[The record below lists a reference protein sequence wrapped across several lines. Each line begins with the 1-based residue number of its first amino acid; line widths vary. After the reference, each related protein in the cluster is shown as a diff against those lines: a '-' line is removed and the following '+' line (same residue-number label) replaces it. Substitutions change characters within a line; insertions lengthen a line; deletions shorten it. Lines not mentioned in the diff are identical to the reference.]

1 MSDAIAFALRRPYLL
16 FMRDPLS
23 LSRLADIID
32 QARGKGPADLVIK
45 SVGILDLTSGEIAVG
60 DIAVA
65 GDRIVGTHDTYS
77 GATEIDGRGLIA
89 VPGFIDSH
97 VHCEST
103 LVPPLEFDRC
113 VVPRGTTTA
122 ICDPHEICNVLGIP
136 GLKFFLE
143 SAAVTVMDLRV
154 QLSSCVP
161 ATHLETSGARLEADD
176 LLPFKHH
183 PKVLGLA
190 EFMNVPGVLNKDP
203 AVLRKLAAFSDVQ
216 IDGHAPL
223 LSSYDLNAY
232 IAAGVRNCHETTSAA
247 EAREKLAKGMQVL
260 IREGTVSKDLAALA
274 ELITTERAPF
284 LALCTDDRNP
294 LDIAEEGH
302 VDHLI
307 RAAIGRGVR
316 PLDAY
321 RAATWS
327 AARHFGLFDRGLVA
341 PGQRADLVLLEDLA
355 TCKVHSVICRG
366 APVTPDRFRAR
377 PDVRLVGL
385 DSVKLK
391 PVSAATF
398 HVAAGAAGPPPVI
411 GIRPGQILTDR
422 LSLPVASRDGAFVAD
437 VDSDVL
443 KVAVLGRHNDRG
455 DVGRG
460 FVKGFGLERGAI
472 ASSIGHDSHN
482 VCVIGC
488 NDADMAVAVNR
499 LIELRGGFAAATDG
513 KVVAELA
520 LPIAGLMSDRP
531 FEEVEQGL
539 RALRA
544 AVRELGTPLHEPF
557 LQMAFLPLPVIPH
570 LRITDRGLVD
580 VDRFELVG

>member
-1 MSDAIAFALRRPYLL
+1 
-16 FMRDPLS
+16 MREPLS
-23 LSRLADIID
+23 ESRLADIID
-32 QARGKGPADLVIK
+32 QARGRAPADLVIK
-45 SVGILDLTSGEIAVG
+45 SVGILDLTSGALAVG
-60 DIAVA
+60 DIAIA
-65 GDRIVGTHDTYS
+65 GDRIVGTHEAYS
-77 GATEIDGRGLIA
+77 GATELDGRGLIA

-136 GLKFFLE
+136 GLRFFLE
-143 SAAVTVMDLRV
+143 CAAVTVMDLRV

-161 ATHLETSGARLEADD
+161 ATHLETSGARLEAED

-203 AVLRKLAAFSDVQ
+203 AVLRKLSAFSDVQ
-216 IDGHAPL
+216 IDGHSPL

-232 IAAGVRNCHETTSAA
+232 IATGVRNCHETTSAA

-274 ELITTERAPF
+274 ELLTTERTPF

-302 VDHLI
+302 IDYLI

-327 AARHFGLFDRGLVA
+327 AARHFGLVDRGLVA
-341 PGQRADLVLLEDLA
+341 PGQRADIVLLEDLA
-355 TCKVHSVICRG
+355 ACKVYSVICRG

-377 PDVRLVGL
+377 PDVPLVGL
-385 DSVKLK
+385 DSMKLR
-391 PVSAATF
+391 PVTAATF
-398 HVAAGAAGPPPVI
+398 HMPARGSDPPVI

-422 LSLPVASRDGAFVAD
+422 LALDVARRDGAFVAD
-437 VDSDVL
+437 VARDVL
-443 KVAVLGRHNDRG
+443 KVAVLGRHNERG
-455 DVGRG
+455 DVGLG
-460 FVKGFGLERGAI
+460 FVKGFGIVRGAI

-488 NDADMAVAVNR
+488 TDSDMAVAVNR
-499 LIELRGGFAAATDG
+499 LIELKGGFAAAADG
-513 KVVAELA
+513 QVVEELA
-520 LPIAGLMSDRP
+520 LPVAGLMSDQP
-531 FEEVEQGL
+531 FEAVEQGL
-539 RALRA
+539 RRLRQAVA
-544 AVRELGTPLHEPF
+544 AMGTHLHEPF

-570 LRITDRGLVD
+570 LRITDKGLVD
-580 VDRFELVG
+580 VDRFELVS

>member
-1 MSDAIAFALRRPYLL
+1 
-16 FMRDPLS
+16 MRDPLS
-23 LSRLADIID
+23 ASRLADIID
-32 QARGKGPADLVIK
+32 QARGSAPADLVVK
-45 SVGILDLTSGEIAVG
+45 SVGILDLTSGEIATG
-60 DIAVA
+60 DIAIA
-65 GDRIVGTHDTYS
+65 GDRIVGTHESYR
-77 GATEIDGRGLIA
+77 GAVEIDGRGLVA

-122 ICDPHEICNVLGIP
+122 ICDPHEICNVLGIE
-136 GLKFFLE
+136 GLKFFLACAE
-143 SAAVTVMDLRV
+143 VTVMDLRV

-161 ATHLETSGARLEADD
+161 ATHLESSGARLEAED

-183 PKVLGLA
+183 PRVLGLA
-190 EFMNVPGVLNKDP
+190 EFMNVPGVLAKDP
-203 AVLRKLAAFSDVQ
+203 GVLRKLAAFSDVS
-216 IDGHAPL
+216 IDGHSPL

-247 EAREKLAKGMQVL
+247 EAREKLAKGMQILV
-260 IREGTVSKDLAALA
+260 REGTVSKDLAALS

-302 VDHLI
+302 LDHII
-307 RAAIGRGVR
+307 RAAIARGVR

-321 RAATWS
+321 RAASWS

-341 PGQRADLVLLEDLA
+341 PGQRADIVLLEDLA
-355 TCKVHSVICRG
+355 TCRVRSVICRG
-366 APVTPDRFRAR
+366 ALVTPDRFRAR
-377 PDVRLVGL
+377 PDVPLVGL
-385 DSVKLK
+385 DSVKLG
-391 PVSAATF
+391 PVTAATF
-398 HVAAGAAGPPPVI
+398 RVAAEGTPPPVI

-422 LSLPVASRDGAFVAD
+422 QEVDIAVRGGERVAD
-437 VDSDVL
+437 PARDVL
-443 KVAVLGRHNDRG
+443 KVAVLERHG
-455 DVGRG
+455 GTGGVGRG
-460 FVKGFGLERGAI
+460 FVKGFGIARGAI

-488 NDADMAVAVNR
+488 NDADMAAAVNR
-499 LIELRGGFAAATDG
+499 LVALRGGFAAVVDG
-513 KVVAELA
+513 KVTAELA
-520 LPIAGLMSDRP
+520 LPVAGLMSDRP

-539 RALRA
+539 RRLRA
-544 AVRELGTPLHEPF
+544 AVAAMGTSLHEPF
-557 LQMAFLPLPVIPH
+557 LQMAFLALPVIPH

-580 VDRFELVG
+580 VDRFEFV

>member
-1 MSDAIAFALRRPYLL
+1 
-16 FMRDPLS
+16 MRDPLS
-23 LSRLADIID
+23 PSRLADIID
-32 QARGKGPADLVIK
+32 QARGKVPADLVVK
-45 SVGILDLTSGEIAVG
+45 SVGILDLTSGEVTVG
-60 DIAVA
+60 DIAIA
-65 GDRIVGTHDTYS
+65 GDRIVGIHETYQS
-77 GATEIDGRGLIA
+77 AMEIDGRGLVA

-113 VVPRGTTTA
+113 VTPRGTTTA
-122 ICDPHEICNVLGIP
+122 ICDPHEICNVLGLT
-136 GLKFFLE
+136 GLKYFLE
-143 SAAVTVMDLRV
+143 CAAVTVMDLRV

-161 ATHLETSGARLEADD
+161 ATHLETSGARLEAED

-203 AVLRKLAAFSDVQ
+203 AVLAKLSAFSDVQ
-216 IDGHAPL
+216 IDGHSPL

-260 IREGTVSKDLAALA
+260 VREGTVSKDLAALS

-284 LALCTDDRNP
+284 LSLCTDDRNP

-302 VDHLI
+302 VDYLI

-341 PGQRADLVLLEDLA
+341 PGQRADIVLLEDLA

-377 PDVRLVGL
+377 PDVTPVGL
-385 DSVKLK
+385 DSVKLR
-391 PVSAATF
+391 PVMPATFYVSAGT
-398 HVAAGAAGPPPVI
+398 GASPPVI

-422 LSLPVASRDGAFVAD
+422 LDVEVARRGDAFVAD
-437 VDSDVL
+437 VARDVL
-443 KVAVLGRHNDRG
+443 KVAVLGRHNDHG
-455 DVGRG
+455 NVGRG
-460 FVKGFGLERGAI
+460 FVKGFGLKRGAI
-472 ASSIGHDSHN
+472 ASSVGHDSHN
-482 VCVIGC
+482 ICVIGC
-488 NDADMAVAVNR
+488 DDHDMATAVNR
-499 LIELRGGFAAATDG
+499 LIELRGGFAAAADG
-513 KVVAELA
+513 QVVAELA

-531 FEEVEQGL
+531 FEDVEQGL
-539 RALRA
+539 RRLRA
-544 AVRELGTPLHEPF
+544 AVRALGTELHEPF

>member
-1 MSDAIAFALRRPYLL
+1 
-16 FMRDPLS
+16 MRDRLS
-23 LSRLADIID
+23 DSHLADIID
-32 QARGKGPADLVIK
+32 QARGNSPADLVIK
-45 SVGILDLTSGEIAVG
+45 SVGIFDLTSGEMTEG
-60 DIAVA
+60 DIAIA
-65 GDRIVGTHDTYS
+65 ADRIVGTHQRYS
-77 GATEIDGRGLIA
+77 GASEIDGRGLVA

-97 VHCEST
+97 VHCKST

-113 VVPRGTTTA
+113 VMPRGTTTA
-122 ICDPHEICNVLGIP
+122 ICDPHEICNVLGVA
-136 GLKFFLE
+136 GLEFFLE
-143 SAAVTVMDLRV
+143 CSAVTVMDLRV

-161 ATHLETSGARLEADD
+161 ATHLETSGARLEAED

-183 PKVLGLA
+183 PRVLGLA

-203 AVLRKLAAFSDVQ
+203 AVLRKLSAFSDVQ
-216 IDGHAPL
+216 IDGHSPL

-247 EAREKLAKGMQVL
+247 EAREKLAKGMQILV
-260 IREGTVSKDLAALA
+260 REGTVSKDLAALA

-302 VDHLI
+302 IDYLI

-341 PGQRADLVLLEDLA
+341 PGQRADIVLLEDLA

-366 APVTPDRFRAR
+366 APVTPDRFKAR
-377 PDVRLVGL
+377 PDVPLVGL
-385 DSVKLK
+385 DSVKLR
-391 PVSAATF
+391 PVGAATF
-398 HVAAGAAGPPPVI
+398 HMPAGAGGSRPVI
-411 GIRPGQILTDR
+411 GIRAGQILTDR
-422 LSLPVASRDGAFVAD
+422 LALDVTRRDGAFVAD
-437 VDSDVL
+437 VDRDIL

-460 FVKGFGLERGAI
+460 FVKGFGIKKGAI

-488 NDADMAVAVNR
+488 NDADMAAAVNR
-499 LIELRGGFAAATDG
+499 LIELKGGFAAAVDG
-513 KVVAELA
+513 RVTAELA
-520 LPIAGLMSDRP
+520 LPIAGLMSDKP
-531 FEEVEQGL
+531 FEEVEHGL
-539 RALRA
+539 RRLRA
-544 AVRELGTPLHEPF
+544 AVAAMGTTLHEPF
-557 LQMAFLPLPVIPH
+557 LQMAFLALPVIPH
-570 LRITDRGLVD
+570 LRITDKGLVD
-580 VDRFELVG
+580 VDRFELV

>member
-1 MSDAIAFALRRPYLL
+1 MREFLSD
-16 FMRDPLS
+16 
-23 LSRLADIID
+23 SRLADIID
-32 QARGKGPADLVIK
+32 QARGKSPADLVIK
-45 SVGILDLTSGEIAVG
+45 SVGILDLTSGEVTVG
-60 DIAVA
+60 DIAIA
-65 GDRIVGTHDTYS
+65 GDRIVGTHETYS
-77 GATEIDGRGLIA
+77 GAPEIDGRGLVA

-143 SAAVTVMDLRV
+143 CAAVTVMDLRV

-161 ATHLETSGARLEADD
+161 ATHLETSGARLEAED

-183 PKVLGLA
+183 PKVIGLA

-203 AVLRKLAAFSDVQ
+203 AVLRKLSAFSDVQ
-216 IDGHAPL
+216 IDGHSPL

-247 EAREKLAKGMQVL
+247 EAREKLAKGMQILV
-260 IREGTVSKDLAALA
+260 REGTVSKDLAALA

-302 VDHLI
+302 IDYLI

-341 PGQRADLVLLEDLA
+341 PGQRADLVLLEDLL

-366 APVTPDRFRAR
+366 APVTADRFKAR
-377 PDVRLVGL
+377 PDVPLVGL
-385 DSVKLK
+385 DSVKLR
-391 PVSAATF
+391 PVTAATF
-398 HVAAGAAGPPPVI
+398 HMPLGAAGSPPVI

-422 LSLPVASRDGAFVAD
+422 LALDVPSRNGAFVAD
-437 VDSDVL
+437 VSRDIL
-443 KVAVLGRHNDRG
+443 KVAVLGRHNDHG
-455 DVGRG
+455 AVGHG
-460 FVKGFGLERGAI
+460 FVKGFGITRGAI

-488 NDADMAVAVNR
+488 NDADMAAAVNR
-499 LIELRGGFAAATDG
+499 LIELKGGFAAASDG
-513 KVVAELA
+513 KIVGELA
-520 LPIAGLMSDRP
+520 LPIAGLMSDKP
-531 FEEVEQGL
+531 FEEVEQSL
-539 RALRA
+539 RRLRA
-544 AVRELGTPLHEPF
+544 AVAALGTSLHEPF
-557 LQMAFLPLPVIPH
+557 LQMAFLALPVIPH
-570 LRITDRGLVD
+570 LRITDKGLVD
-580 VDRFELVG
+580 VDKFELVA

>member
-1 MSDAIAFALRRPYLL
+1 
-16 FMRDPLS
+16 MRDPLS
-23 LSRLADIID
+23 VSQLADIID
-32 QARGKGPADLVIK
+32 QARGKTPADLVIK
-45 SVGILDLTSGEIAVG
+45 SVGILDLTSGEIVTG

-65 GDRIVGTHDTYS
+65 GDRIVGTHESYS
-77 GATEIDGRGLIA
+77 GATEIDGRGLVA

-122 ICDPHEICNVLGIP
+122 ICDPHEICNVLGIA

-161 ATHLETSGARLEADD
+161 ATHLETSGARLEAED
-176 LLPFKHH
+176 LLPFKKH

-190 EFMNVPGVLNKDP
+190 EFMNVPGVLAKDP
-203 AVLRKLAAFSDVQ
+203 AVLAKLSAFSDVQ
-216 IDGHAPL
+216 IDGHSPL

-260 IREGTVSKDLAALA
+260 VREGTVSKDLAALA

-284 LALCTDDRNP
+284 LSLCTDDRNP

-302 VDHLI
+302 VDYLI

-327 AARHFGLFDRGLVA
+327 AARHFGLVDRGLVA
-341 PGQRADLVLLEDLA
+341 PGQRADIVLLKDLA
-355 TCKVHSVICRG
+355 TCEVHSVICRG

-377 PDVRLVGL
+377 PDVPLVGL

-391 PVSAATF
+391 PVTAATF
-398 HVAAGAAGPPPVI
+398 HVPAGADAPPVI

-422 LSLPVASRDGAFVAD
+422 LSAPVTQRDGAFVAD
-437 VDSDVL
+437 TETDVL
-443 KVAVLGRHNDRG
+443 KVAVLGRHNDHG
-455 DVGRG
+455 NVGRG
-460 FVKGFGLERGAI
+460 FAKGFGLQRGAI
-472 ASSIGHDSHN
+472 ASSVGHDSHN

-488 NDADMAVAVNR
+488 NDEDMAIAVNR
-499 LIELRGGFAAATDG
+499 LIALRGGFVAAAGG

-539 RALRA
+539 RRLRE
-544 AVRELGTPLHEPF
+544 AVRGLGTPLHEPF
-557 LQMAFLPLPVIPH
+557 LQMAFLALPVIPH

-580 VDRFELVG
+580 VDRFELVS

>member
-1 MSDAIAFALRRPYLL
+1 MSREAGYLG
-16 FMRDPLS
+16 FMKSMRDALS
-23 LSRLADIID
+23 ESRLADIID

-45 SVGILDLTSGEIAVG
+45 SVGIFDLTSGEMAVG
-60 DIAVA
+60 DIAIA
-65 GDRIVGTHDTYS
+65 GDRIVGTYETYS

-122 ICDPHEICNVLGIP
+122 ICDPHEICNVLGVR
-136 GLKFFLE
+136 GLKFFLKCAE
-143 SAAVTVMDLRV
+143 VTVMDLRV

-161 ATHLETSGARLEADD
+161 ATHLETSGARLEAKD
-176 LLPFKHH
+176 LLPFKTH

-190 EFMNVPGVLNKDP
+190 EMMNVPGVLNKDP
-203 AVLRKLAAFSDVQ
+203 GVLHKLAAFSDMQ
-216 IDGHAPL
+216 IDGHSPL

-232 IAAGVRNCHETTSAA
+232 IAAGMRNCHETTSAD
-247 EAREKLAKGMQVL
+247 EAREKLAKGMQIL

-274 ELITTERAPF
+274 ELLTTERAPF

-302 VDHLI
+302 IDYLI

-341 PGQRADLVLLEDLA
+341 PGQRADIVLLEDLA
-355 TCKVHSVICRG
+355 TAKVHSVICRG
-366 APVTPDRFRAR
+366 APVTPDRFRTR
-377 PDVRLVGL
+377 PDVALVGL
-385 DSVKLK
+385 DSVKLR
-391 PVSAATF
+391 PVTADTF
-398 HVAAGAAGPPPVI
+398 HVPIGTGESPPVI
-411 GIRPGQILTDR
+411 GIRPGHILTDR
-422 LSLPVASRDGAFVAD
+422 LAINVSSREGAFVAD
-437 VDSDVL
+437 VALDIL
-443 KVAVLGRHNDRG
+443 KVAVLGRHNTHG
-455 DVGRG
+455 NVGHG
-460 FVKGFGLERGAI
+460 FVRGFGLRRGAI
-472 ASSIGHDSHN
+472 ASSVGHDSHN

-488 NDADMAVAVNR
+488 NDSDMAAAVNR
-499 LIELRGGFAAATDG
+499 LIKIKGGFVAAVDG
-513 KVVAELA
+513 KVMAELA
-520 LPIAGLMSDRP
+520 LPVAGLMSDRP

-539 RALRA
+539 RKLRQ
-544 AVRELGTPLHEPF
+544 AVSAMGTTLHEPF
-557 LQMAFLPLPVIPH
+557 LQMAFLALPVIPH
-570 LRITDRGLVD
+570 LRITDMGLVD
-580 VDRFELVG
+580 VDKFELVG

>member
-1 MSDAIAFALRRPYLL
+1 MPREAGYLG
-16 FMRDPLS
+16 FMKSMRDPLS
-23 LSRLADIID
+23 ESRLADIID

-45 SVGILDLTSGEIAVG
+45 SVGIFDLTSGEVTVG
-60 DIAVA
+60 DIAIA
-65 GDRIVGTHDTYS
+65 GDRIVGTYETYS

-122 ICDPHEICNVLGIP
+122 ICDPHEICNVLGVR
-136 GLKFFLE
+136 GLKFFLKCAE
-143 SAAVTVMDLRV
+143 VAVMDLRV

-161 ATHLETSGARLEADD
+161 ATHLETSGARLEAKD
-176 LLPFKHH
+176 LLPFKTH

-190 EFMNVPGVLNKDP
+190 EMMNVPGVLNKDP
-203 AVLRKLAAFSDVQ
+203 GVLHKLAAFSDVQ
-216 IDGHAPL
+216 IDGHSPL

-247 EAREKLAKGMQVL
+247 EAREKLAKGMQIL

-274 ELITTERAPF
+274 ELLTTERAPF

-302 VDHLI
+302 IDYLI

-341 PGQRADLVLLEDLA
+341 PGQRADIVLLEDLA
-355 TCKVHSVICRG
+355 TAKVHSVICRG
-366 APVTPDRFRAR
+366 APVTPDRFRTR
-377 PDVRLVGL
+377 PDVALVGL
-385 DSVKLK
+385 DSVKLR
-391 PVSAATF
+391 PVTADTF
-398 HVAAGAAGPPPVI
+398 HVPIGTGESPPVI
-411 GIRPGQILTDR
+411 GVRPGSILTDR
-422 LSLPVASRDGAFVAD
+422 LAINVSSREGAFVAD
-437 VDSDVL
+437 VALDIL
-443 KVAVLGRHNDRG
+443 KVAVLGRHNRRG
-455 DVGRG
+455 NVGHGFVRG
-460 FVKGFGLERGAI
+460 FGIRRGAI
-472 ASSIGHDSHN
+472 ASSVGHDSHN

-488 NDADMAVAVNR
+488 TDADMAAAVNR
-499 LIELRGGFAAATDG
+499 LIKLKGGFVAVADG
-513 KVVAELA
+513 KVMAELA
-520 LPIAGLMSDRP
+520 LPVAGLMSDRP

-539 RALRA
+539 RKLRQ
-544 AVRELGTPLHEPF
+544 AVSAMGTTLHEPF
-557 LQMAFLPLPVIPH
+557 LQMAFLALPVIPH
-570 LRITDRGLVD
+570 LRITDKGLVD
-580 VDRFELVG
+580 VDKFELVA

>member
-1 MSDAIAFALRRPYLL
+1 MFLP
-16 FMRDPLS
+16 MRDPLS
-23 LSRLADIID
+23 SSRLADIID
-32 QARGKGPADLVIK
+32 QARGKVPADLVIK
-45 SVGILDLTSGEIAVG
+45 SVGILDLTSGEVSVG
-60 DIAVA
+60 DVAIA
-65 GDRIVGTHDTYS
+65 GDRIVGTHESYQ
-77 GATEIDGRGLIA
+77 GATEIDGRGLVA

-113 VVPRGTTTA
+113 VTPRGTTTA
-122 ICDPHEICNVLGIP
+122 ICDPHEICNVLGIT
-136 GLKFFLE
+136 GLKYFLE
-143 SAAVTVMDLRV
+143 CSAVTVMDLRV

-161 ATHLETSGARLEADD
+161 ATHLETSGARLEAED

-203 AVLRKLAAFSDVQ
+203 AVLAKLAAFSDVQ
-216 IDGHAPL
+216 IDGHSPL

-260 IREGTVSKDLAALA
+260 VREGTVSKDLAALA
-274 ELITTERAPF
+274 ELITTERTPF

-302 VDHLI
+302 LDYMI

-321 RAATWS
+321 RAASWS
-327 AARHFGLFDRGLVA
+327 AARHFGLFDRGLIA
-341 PGQRADLVLLEDLA
+341 PGQRADIVLLEDLA
-355 TCKVHSVICRG
+355 TCKVQSVICRG
-366 APVTPDRFRAR
+366 APVTPDRFKAR
-377 PDVRLVGL
+377 PGVAAVGL
-385 DSVKLK
+385 DSVKLR
-391 PVSAATF
+391 PVTAVTF
-398 HVAAGAAGPPPVI
+398 HVPAAANTPPVI

-422 LSLPVASRDGAFVAD
+422 LQVEVARREGAFVAD
-437 VDSDVL
+437 TTRDVL
-443 KVAVLGRHNDRG
+443 KIAVLGRHDDRG
-455 DVGRG
+455 KVGRG
-460 FVKGFGLERGAI
+460 FVKGFGLKRGAI
-472 ASSIGHDSHN
+472 ASSVGHDSHN
-482 VCVIGC
+482 ICVIGC
-488 NDADMAVAVNR
+488 SDQDMATAVNR
-499 LIELRGGFAAATDG
+499 LIELRGGFAAAADG
-513 KVVAELA
+513 RVVAELA

-539 RALRA
+539 RRLRA
-544 AVRELGTPLHEPF
+544 AVRDLGTPLHEPF

>member
-1 MSDAIAFALRRPYLL
+1 MKTLLYFAS
-16 FMRDPLS
+16 MREPLS
-23 LSRLADIID
+23 QSRLADIID
-32 QARGKGPADLVIK
+32 QARGKAPADLVIK
-45 SVGILDLTSGEIAVG
+45 SVGIFDLSSGEIVTG
-60 DIAVA
+60 DIAIA
-65 GDRIVGTHDTYS
+65 GDRIVGIREAYS
-77 GATEIDGRGLIA
+77 GATEIEGRGLIA

-122 ICDPHEICNVLGIP
+122 VCDPHEICNVLGVV
-136 GLKFFLE
+136 GLKYFLE
-143 SAAVTVMDLRV
+143 CAAVTVMDLRV

-161 ATHLETSGARLEADD
+161 ATHLETSGARLEAED

-203 AVLRKLAAFSDVQ
+203 SALRKLAAFSDVQ
-216 IDGHAPL
+216 IDGHCPL

-247 EAREKLAKGMQVL
+247 EAREKLAKGMQILV
-260 IREGTVSKDLAALA
+260 REGTVSKDLAALA
-274 ELITTERAPF
+274 ELITSERAPF
-284 LALCTDDRNP
+284 MALCTDDRNP

-302 VDHLI
+302 IDYLI

-321 RAATWS
+321 RAASWS

-341 PGQRADLVLLEDLA
+341 PGQRADIVLLEDLA
-355 TCKVHSVICRG
+355 TAKVHSVICRG
-366 APVTPDRFRAR
+366 APVTADRFKAR
-377 PDVRLVGL
+377 PDVPLVGF

-391 PVSAATF
+391 PVTAATF
-398 HVAAGAAGPPPVI
+398 HMPAGAGSPPVI

-422 LSLPVASRDGAFVAD
+422 LALDVARRDGAFVAD
-437 VDSDVL
+437 VARDIL

-460 FVKGFGLERGAI
+460 FVKGFDITRGAI

-499 LIELRGGFAAATDG
+499 LIALRGGFAAAVEG
-513 KVVAELA
+513 HVVAELA
-520 LPIAGLMSDRP
+520 LPVAGLMSDRP

-539 RALRA
+539 RRLRN
-544 AVRELGTPLHEPF
+544 AVVGLGTRLHEPF
-557 LQMAFLPLPVIPH
+557 LQMAFLALPVIPH
-570 LRITDRGLVD
+570 LRITDKGLVD
-580 VDRFELVG
+580 VDRFELVS

>member
-1 MSDAIAFALRRPYLL
+1 
-16 FMRDPLS
+16 MRAPLS
-23 LSRLADIID
+23 VSRLADIID
-32 QARGKGPADLVIK
+32 QARGKTPADLVIK
-45 SVGILDLTSGEIAVG
+45 SVGIFDLTSGDVTVG
-60 DIAVA
+60 DIAIA
-65 GDRIVGTHDTYS
+65 GDRIVGTHETYQ
-77 GATEIDGRGLIA
+77 GATEIDGRGLVA

-97 VHCEST
+97 VHCESS

-122 ICDPHEICNVLGIP
+122 ICDPHEICNVLGVP
-136 GLKFFLE
+136 GLEFFLE
-143 SAAVTVMDLRV
+143 CAAVTVMDLRV

-161 ATHLETSGARLEADD
+161 STHLETSGARLEAED

-190 EFMNVPGVLNKDP
+190 EFMNVPGVLAKDP
-203 AVLRKLAAFSDVQ
+203 AVLAKLAAFSDVQ
-216 IDGHAPL
+216 IDGHSPL

-247 EAREKLAKGMQVL
+247 EAREKLAKGMQILV
-260 IREGTVSKDLAALA
+260 REGTVSKDLAALA

-302 VDHLI
+302 LDHLI
-307 RAAIGRGVR
+307 RSAIARGVR

-341 PGQRADLVLLEDLA
+341 PGQRADIVLLEDLV
-355 TCKVHSVICRG
+355 TVKVQSVICGG
-366 APVTPDRFRAR
+366 APVTPDRFKAR
-377 PDVRLVGL
+377 PGVPLVGL
-385 DSVKLK
+385 DSVKLR
-391 PVSAATF
+391 PVTAGTF
-398 HVAAGAAGPPPVI
+398 RMPAAGRSEMPVI

-422 LSLPVASRDGAFVAD
+422 LSLEVPIRAGAFEGD
-437 VDSDVL
+437 IERDIL
-443 KVAVLGRHNDRG
+443 KVAVLGRHSDHG
-455 DVGRG
+455 SIGHG
-460 FVKGFGLERGAI
+460 FVKGFGIERGAI

-482 VCVIGC
+482 ICVIGC
-488 NDADMAVAVNR
+488 NDADMAAAVNR
-499 LIELRGGFAAATDG
+499 LIAMRGGFAAAVEGRVT
-513 KVVAELA
+513 AELA

-539 RALRA
+539 RRLRD
-544 AVRELGTPLHEPF
+544 AVKAMGTTLHEPF
-557 LQMAFLPLPVIPH
+557 LQMAFLALPVIPH
-570 LRITDRGLVD
+570 LKITDKGLVD
-580 VDRFELVG
+580 VDRFELVA

>member
-1 MSDAIAFALRRPYLL
+1 
-16 FMRDPLS
+16 MRDPLS
-23 LSRLADIID
+23 PSQLADIVD
-32 QARGKGPADLVIK
+32 QARGKVPADLVVK
-45 SVGILDLTSGEIAVG
+45 SVGILDLTSGEVTVG
-60 DIAVA
+60 DIAIA
-65 GDRIVGTHDTYS
+65 GDRIVGIHETYR
-77 GATEIDGRGLIA
+77 GAAEIDGRGLVA

-113 VVPRGTTTA
+113 VTPRGTTTA
-122 ICDPHEICNVLGIP
+122 ICDPHEICNVLGLA
-136 GLKFFLE
+136 GLKYFLE
-143 SAAVTVMDLRV
+143 CAAVTVMDLRV

-161 ATHLETSGARLEADD
+161 ATHLETSGARLEAED

-203 AVLRKLAAFSDVQ
+203 AVLAKLSAFSDVQ
-216 IDGHAPL
+216 IDGHSPL

-260 IREGTVSKDLAALA
+260 VREGTVSKDLAALS

-302 VDHLI
+302 VDYLI

-327 AARHFGLFDRGLVA
+327 AARHFGLFDRGLLA
-341 PGQRADLVLLEDLA
+341 PGQRADIVLLEDLV

-366 APVTPDRFRAR
+366 APVTPDRFRTR
-377 PDVRLVGL
+377 PDVPPVGL
-385 DSVKLK
+385 DSVKLR
-391 PVSAATF
+391 PVTAATF
-398 HVAAGAAGPPPVI
+398 HVAAGAGASPPVI

-422 LSLPVASRDGAFVAD
+422 LDVEVTRCGDALVAD
-437 VDSDVL
+437 ISRDVL
-443 KVAVLGRHNDRG
+443 KIAVLGRHNDNG
-455 DVGRG
+455 NVGRG
-460 FVKGFGLERGAI
+460 FVKGFGLKRGAI
-472 ASSIGHDSHN
+472 ASSVGHDSHN
-482 VCVIGC
+482 ICVIGC
-488 NDADMAVAVNR
+488 DDRDMETAVNR
-499 LIELRGGFAAATDG
+499 LIELRGGFAAAADG
-513 KVVAELA
+513 KIVAELA
-520 LPIAGLMSDRP
+520 LPIAGLMSERP

-539 RALRA
+539 RRLRA
-544 AVRELGTPLHEPF
+544 AVRALGTELHEPF

-570 LRITDRGLVD
+570 LRITDKGLVD

>member
-1 MSDAIAFALRRPYLL
+1 
-16 FMRDPLS
+16 MRDPLS
-23 LSRLADIID
+23 PSRLADIID
-32 QARGKGPADLVIK
+32 QARGKAPAYLVVK
-45 SVGILDLTSGEIAVG
+45 SVGILDLTSGEVTVG
-60 DIAVA
+60 DIAIA
-65 GDRIVGTHDTYS
+65 GDRIVGIHETYQ
-77 GATEIDGRGLIA
+77 GAMEIDGRGLVA

-113 VVPRGTTTA
+113 VTPRGTTTA
-122 ICDPHEICNVLGIP
+122 ICDPHEICNVLGLA
-136 GLKFFLE
+136 GLKYFLE
-143 SAAVTVMDLRV
+143 CAAVTVMDLRV

-161 ATHLETSGARLEADD
+161 ATHLETSGARLEAED

-203 AVLRKLAAFSDVQ
+203 AVLAKLAAFSDVQ
-216 IDGHAPL
+216 IDGHSPL

-260 IREGTVSKDLAALA
+260 VREGTVSKDLAALS

-284 LALCTDDRNP
+284 LAFCTDDRNP

-302 VDHLI
+302 VDYLI

-341 PGQRADLVLLEDLA
+341 PGQRADIVLLEDLA

-366 APVTPDRFRAR
+366 APVTPDRFRTR
-377 PDVRLVGL
+377 PDVPPVGL
-385 DSVKLK
+385 DSVKLR
-391 PVSAATF
+391 PVTAATF
-398 HVAAGAAGPPPVI
+398 HVAAGAGASPPVI

-422 LSLPVASRDGAFVAD
+422 LDVEVARRGDALVAD
-437 VDSDVL
+437 ISRDVL
-443 KVAVLGRHNDRG
+443 KIAVLGRHNDNG
-455 DVGRG
+455 NVGRG
-460 FVKGFGLERGAI
+460 FVKGFGLKRGAI
-472 ASSIGHDSHN
+472 ASSVGHDSHN
-482 VCVIGC
+482 ICVIGC
-488 NDADMAVAVNR
+488 DDRDMETAVNR
-499 LIELRGGFAAATDG
+499 LIELRGGFAAAADG
-513 KVVAELA
+513 KIVAELA
-520 LPIAGLMSDRP
+520 LPIAGLMSERP

-539 RALRA
+539 RRLRA
-544 AVRELGTPLHEPF
+544 AVRALGTELHEPF

-570 LRITDRGLVD
+570 LRITDKGLVD

>member
-1 MSDAIAFALRRPYLL
+1 
-16 FMRDPLS
+16 MRDPLS
-23 LSRLADIID
+23 VSRLADIID
-32 QARGKGPADLVIK
+32 QARGSAPADLVVK
-45 SVGILDLTSGEIAVG
+45 SVGILDLTSGEIATG
-60 DIAVA
+60 DVAIA
-65 GDRIVGTHDTYS
+65 GDRIVGTHETYR
-77 GATEIDGRGLIA
+77 GATEIDGRGLVA

-122 ICDPHEICNVLGIP
+122 ICDPHEICNVLGVE
-136 GLKFFLE
+136 GLKFFLACAE
-143 SAAVTVMDLRV
+143 VTVMDLRV

-161 ATHLETSGARLEADD
+161 ATHLESSGARLEAED

-183 PKVLGLA
+183 PRVLGLA
-190 EFMNVPGVLNKDP
+190 EFMNVPGVLAKDP
-203 AVLRKLAAFSDVQ
+203 AVLRKLAAFSDVS
-216 IDGHAPL
+216 IDGHSPL

-232 IAAGVRNCHETTSAA
+232 IAAGVRNCHETTSAR

-260 IREGTVSKDLAALA
+260 VREGTVSKDLAALA

-284 LALCTDDRNP
+284 LSLCTDDRNP

-302 VDHLI
+302 LDHVI
-307 RAAIGRGVR
+307 RAAIARGVR

-321 RAATWS
+321 RAASWS

-341 PGQRADLVLLEDLA
+341 PGQRADIVLLEDLA
-355 TCKVHSVICRG
+355 TCRVHSVICRG

-377 PDVRLVGL
+377 PDVPLVGL

-391 PVSAATF
+391 PVSADTFRVPAT
-398 HVAAGAAGPPPVI
+398 GPSPPVI

-422 LSLPVASRDGAFVAD
+422 LAVEVAERGGERVAD
-437 VDSDVL
+437 PARDVL
-443 KVAVLGRHNDRG
+443 KIAVLERHG
-455 DVGRG
+455 GAGGVGRG
-460 FVKGFGLERGAI
+460 FVKGFGIGRGAI

-488 NDADMAVAVNR
+488 NDADMAAAVNR
-499 LIELRGGFAAATDG
+499 LIGLRGGFAAVVDG
-513 KVVAELA
+513 RVTAELA
-520 LPIAGLMSDRP
+520 LPVAGLMSDRP

-539 RALRA
+539 RRLRA
-544 AVRELGTPLHEPF
+544 AVAAMGTPLHEPF
-557 LQMAFLPLPVIPH
+557 LQMAFLALPVIPH

-580 VDRFELVG
+580 VDRFALV

>member
-1 MSDAIAFALRRPYLL
+1 
-16 FMRDPLS
+16 MRDPLS
-23 LSRLADIID
+23 TSQLADIID
-32 QARGKGPADLVIK
+32 QARGKAPADLVIK
-45 SVGILDLTSGEIAVG
+45 SVGNLDLTSGEIAVG
-60 DIAVA
+60 DIAIA
-65 GDRIVGTHDTYS
+65 GDRIVGTHETYS
-77 GATEIDGRGLIA
+77 GATEIDGRGLVA

-122 ICDPHEICNVLGIP
+122 ICDPHEICNVLGIA

-161 ATHLETSGARLEADD
+161 ATHLETSGARLEAED

-190 EFMNVPGVLNKDP
+190 EFMNVPGVLAKDP
-203 AVLRKLAAFSDVQ
+203 AVLAKLAAFSDVQ
-216 IDGHAPL
+216 IDGHSPL

-260 IREGTVSKDLAALA
+260 VREGTVSKDLAALA

-302 VDHLI
+302 VDYLI

-327 AARHFGLFDRGLVA
+327 AARHFGLVDRGLVA
-341 PGQRADLVLLEDLA
+341 PGQRADIVLLEDLA
-355 TCKVHSVICRG
+355 ACKVRSVICRG
-366 APVTPDRFRAR
+366 TPVTPDRFRAR
-377 PDVRLVGL
+377 PDVPLVGL
-385 DSVKLK
+385 DSVKLR

-398 HVAAGAAGPPPVI
+398 HVPASAGGPPPVI

-422 LSLPVASRDGAFVAD
+422 LAASVARRDGAFVAD
-437 VDSDVL
+437 IATDVL
-443 KVAVLGRHNDRG
+443 KVAVLGRHNDHG
-455 DVGRG
+455 NVGRG
-460 FVKGFGLERGAI
+460 FVKGFGIVRGAI
-472 ASSIGHDSHN
+472 ASSVGHDSHN

-499 LIELRGGFAAATDG
+499 LIALRGGFAAAVDG
-513 KVVAELA
+513 QVVAELA
-520 LPIAGLMSDRP
+520 LPIAGLMSDKP

-544 AVRELGTPLHEPF
+544 AVRGLGTPLHEPF
-557 LQMAFLPLPVIPH
+557 LQMAFLALPVIPH

>member
-1 MSDAIAFALRRPYLL
+1 
-16 FMRDPLS
+16 MRDPLS
-23 LSRLADIID
+23 ESRLADIID

-45 SVGILDLTSGEIAVG
+45 SVGIFDLTSGEIATG
-60 DIAVA
+60 DIAIA
-65 GDRIVGTHDTYS
+65 GDRIVGTHERYT
-77 GATEIDGRGLIA
+77 GATEIDGSGLLA

-161 ATHLETSGARLEADD
+161 ATHLETSGARLEAED

-203 AVLRKLAAFSDVQ
+203 GVLRKLAAFSDVQ
-216 IDGHAPL
+216 IDGHSPL

-247 EAREKLAKGMQVL
+247 EAREKLAKGMQIL

-274 ELITTERAPF
+274 ELLTTERAPF
-284 LALCTDDRNP
+284 LAFCTDDRNP

-302 VDHLI
+302 IDHLI

-327 AARHFGLFDRGLVA
+327 AARHFGLVDRGLVA
-341 PGQRADLVLLEDLA
+341 PGQRADIVLLEDLA
-355 TCKVHSVICRG
+355 TCKIHSVICRG
-366 APVTPDRFRAR
+366 APVTPDRFKAR
-377 PDVRLVGL
+377 PDVPLVGL
-385 DSVKLK
+385 DSVKLR
-391 PVSAATF
+391 PVTAATF
-398 HVAAGAAGPPPVI
+398 LMPAGVGAPPPVI

-422 LSLPVASRDGAFVAD
+422 LALDVSRRDGALVAD
-437 VDSDVL
+437 VARDIL
-443 KVAVLGRHNDRG
+443 KVAVLGRHNDHG
-455 DVGRG
+455 NVGHG
-460 FVKGFGLERGAI
+460 FVKGFGIVRGAI

-488 NDADMAVAVNR
+488 NDQDMGIAVNR
-499 LIELRGGFAAATDG
+499 LIELKGGFAAAADG
-513 KVVAELA
+513 KLVGELA
-520 LPIAGLMSDRP
+520 LPIAGLMSDQP
-531 FEEVEQGL
+531 FETVEQGL
-539 RALRA
+539 RRLRA
-544 AVRELGTPLHEPF
+544 VVSDLGTTLHEPF
-557 LQMAFLPLPVIPH
+557 LQMAFLALPVIPH
-570 LRITDRGLVD
+570 LRITDKGLVD
-580 VDRFELVG
+580 VDRFELVSS

>member
-1 MSDAIAFALRRPYLL
+1 
-16 FMRDPLS
+16 MRDPLS
-23 LSRLADIID
+23 EARLADIID
-32 QARGKGPADLVIK
+32 RARGKGPADLVVK
-45 SVGILDLTSGEIAVG
+45 SVGILDLTSGEVVAG
-60 DIAVA
+60 DIAIA
-65 GDRIVGTHDTYS
+65 GDRIVGTCESYS
-77 GATEIDGRGLIA
+77 GASAIDGRGLIA

-122 ICDPHEICNVLGIP
+122 ICDPHEICNVLGVP
-136 GLKFFLE
+136 GLRFFLE
-143 SAAVTVMDLRV
+143 CAAVTVMDLRV

-161 ATHLETSGARLEADD
+161 ATHLETSGARLEAED

-203 AVLRKLAAFSDVQ
+203 AALRKLAAFSDVQ
-216 IDGHAPL
+216 IDGHSPL

-232 IAAGVRNCHETTSAA
+232 IAAGIRNCHETTSAA
-247 EAREKLAKGMQVL
+247 EAREKLAKGMQIL

-284 LALCTDDRNP
+284 LAFCTDDRNP

-302 VDHLI
+302 IDHLI
-307 RAAIGRGVR
+307 RTAIGRGVR
-316 PLDAY
+316 PIDAY

-341 PGQRADLVLLEDLA
+341 PGQRADIVLLEDLA
-355 TCKVHSVICRG
+355 ACKVHSVICRG
-366 APVTPDRFRAR
+366 APVTLDRFKAR
-377 PDVRLVGL
+377 PDVPLVGL
-385 DSVKLK
+385 DSVRLK
-391 PVSAATF
+391 PATATTF
-398 HVAAGAAGPPPVI
+398 HMPAGTGGPPPVI

-422 LSLPVASRDGAFVAD
+422 LTLDVPRRDGAFVAD
-437 VDSDVL
+437 IARDVL
-443 KVAVLGRHNDRG
+443 KVAVLGRHNDKG
-455 DVGRG
+455 NVGLG
-460 FVKGFGLERGAI
+460 FVKGFGIARGAI

-488 NDADMAVAVNR
+488 NDQDMAAAVNR
-499 LIELRGGFAAATDG
+499 LIELKGGFAAVSDG
-513 KVVAELA
+513 RVVGELA
-520 LPIAGLMSDRP
+520 LPIAGLMSDQP
-531 FEEVEQGL
+531 FEVVEQGL
-539 RALRA
+539 RRLRA
-544 AVRELGTPLHEPF
+544 AVRKLGTRLHEPF
-557 LQMAFLPLPVIPH
+557 LQMAFLALPVIPH
-570 LRITDRGLVD
+570 LRITDKGLVD

>member
-1 MSDAIAFALRRPYLL
+1 
-16 FMRDPLS
+16 MRDPLS
-23 LSRLADIID
+23 PSQLADIVD
-32 QARGKGPADLVIK
+32 QARGKVPPDLVVK
-45 SVGILDLTSGEIAVG
+45 SVGILDLTSGEVTVG
-60 DIAVA
+60 DIAIA
-65 GDRIVGTHDTYS
+65 GDRIVGIHETYR
-77 GATEIDGRGLIA
+77 GAAEIDGRGLVA

-113 VVPRGTTTA
+113 VTPRGTTTA
-122 ICDPHEICNVLGIP
+122 ICDPHEICNVLGLA
-136 GLKFFLE
+136 GLKYFLE
-143 SAAVTVMDLRV
+143 CAAVTVMDLRV

-161 ATHLETSGARLEADD
+161 ATHLETSGARLEAED

-203 AVLRKLAAFSDVQ
+203 AVLAKLSAFSDVQ
-216 IDGHAPL
+216 IDGHSPL

-260 IREGTVSKDLAALA
+260 VREGTVSKDLAALS

-302 VDHLI
+302 VDYLI

-341 PGQRADLVLLEDLA
+341 PGQRADIVLLEDLV

-366 APVTPDRFRAR
+366 APVTPDRFRTR
-377 PDVRLVGL
+377 PDVPPVGL
-385 DSVKLK
+385 DSVKLR
-391 PVSAATF
+391 PVTAATF
-398 HVAAGAAGPPPVI
+398 HVAAGAGASPPVI

-422 LSLPVASRDGAFVAD
+422 LDVEVTRCGDTLVAD
-437 VDSDVL
+437 ISRDVL
-443 KVAVLGRHNDRG
+443 KIAVLGRHNDNG
-455 DVGRG
+455 NVGRG
-460 FVKGFGLERGAI
+460 FVKGFGLKRGAI
-472 ASSIGHDSHN
+472 ASSVGHDSHN
-482 VCVIGC
+482 ICVIGC
-488 NDADMAVAVNR
+488 DDRDMETAVNR
-499 LIELRGGFAAATDG
+499 LIELRGGFAAAADD
-513 KVVAELA
+513 KIVAELA
-520 LPIAGLMSDRP
+520 LPIAGLMSERP

-539 RALRA
+539 RRLRA
-544 AVRELGTPLHEPF
+544 AVRALGTELHEPF

-570 LRITDRGLVD
+570 LRITDKGLVD

>member
-1 MSDAIAFALRRPYLL
+1 
-16 FMRDPLS
+16 MRDPLS
-23 LSRLADIID
+23 VSRLADIID
-32 QARGKGPADLVIK
+32 QARGSAPADLVVK
-45 SVGILDLTSGEIAVG
+45 SVGILDLTSGEIATG
-60 DIAVA
+60 DVAIA
-65 GDRIVGTHDTYS
+65 GDRIVGTHETYR
-77 GATEIDGRGLIA
+77 GATEIDGRGLVA

-122 ICDPHEICNVLGIP
+122 ICDPHEICNVLGVE
-136 GLKFFLE
+136 GLKFFLACAE
-143 SAAVTVMDLRV
+143 VTVMDLRV

-161 ATHLETSGARLEADD
+161 ATHLESSGARLEAED

-183 PKVLGLA
+183 PRVLGLA
-190 EFMNVPGVLNKDP
+190 EFMNVPGVLAKDP
-203 AVLRKLAAFSDVQ
+203 AVLRKLAAFSDVS
-216 IDGHAPL
+216 IDGHSPL

-232 IAAGVRNCHETTSAA
+232 IAAGVRNCHETTSAR

-260 IREGTVSKDLAALA
+260 VREGTVSKDLAALA

-284 LALCTDDRNP
+284 LSLCTDDRNP

-302 VDHLI
+302 LDHVI
-307 RAAIGRGVR
+307 RAAIARGVR

-321 RAATWS
+321 RAASWS

-341 PGQRADLVLLEDLA
+341 PGQRADIVLLEDLA
-355 TCKVHSVICRG
+355 TCRVHSVICRG

-377 PDVRLVGL
+377 PDVPLVGL

-391 PVSAATF
+391 PVSADTFRVPAT
-398 HVAAGAAGPPPVI
+398 GPSPPVI

-422 LSLPVASRDGAFVAD
+422 LAVEVAERGGERVAD
-437 VDSDVL
+437 PARDVL
-443 KVAVLGRHNDRG
+443 KIAVLERHG
-455 DVGRG
+455 GAGGVGRG
-460 FVKGFGLERGAI
+460 FVKGFGIGRGAI

-488 NDADMAVAVNR
+488 NDADMAAAVNR
-499 LIELRGGFAAATDG
+499 LIGLRGGFAAVVDG
-513 KVVAELA
+513 RVTAELA
-520 LPIAGLMSDRP
+520 LPVAGLMSDRP

-539 RALRA
+539 RRLRA
-544 AVRELGTPLHEPF
+544 AVAAMGTPLHEPF
-557 LQMAFLPLPVIPH
+557 LQMAFLALPVIPH

-580 VDRFELVG
+580 VDRFSLV

>member
-1 MSDAIAFALRRPYLL
+1 MPREAGYLG
-16 FMRDPLS
+16 FMKSMRDPLS
-23 LSRLADIID
+23 ESRLADIID

-45 SVGILDLTSGEIAVG
+45 SVGIFDLTSGEVTVG
-60 DIAVA
+60 DIAIA
-65 GDRIVGTHDTYS
+65 GDRIVGTYETYS

-122 ICDPHEICNVLGIP
+122 ICDPHEICNVLGVR
-136 GLKFFLE
+136 GLKFFLKCAE
-143 SAAVTVMDLRV
+143 VAVMDLRV

-161 ATHLETSGARLEADD
+161 ATHLETSGARLEAKD
-176 LLPFKHH
+176 LLPFKTH

-190 EFMNVPGVLNKDP
+190 EMMNVPGVLNKDP
-203 AVLRKLAAFSDVQ
+203 GVLHKLAAFSDVQ
-216 IDGHAPL
+216 IDGHSPL

-247 EAREKLAKGMQVL
+247 EAREKLAKGMQIL

-274 ELITTERAPF
+274 ELLTTERAPF

-302 VDHLI
+302 IDYLI

-341 PGQRADLVLLEDLA
+341 PGQRADIVLLEDLA
-355 TCKVHSVICRG
+355 TAKVHSVICRG
-366 APVTPDRFRAR
+366 APVTPDRFRTR
-377 PDVRLVGL
+377 PDVALVGL
-385 DSVKLK
+385 DSVKLR
-391 PVSAATF
+391 PVTADTF
-398 HVAAGAAGPPPVI
+398 HVPIGTGESPPVI
-411 GIRPGQILTDR
+411 GVRPGSILTDR
-422 LSLPVASRDGAFVAD
+422 LAINVSSREGAFVAD
-437 VDSDVL
+437 VALDIL
-443 KVAVLGRHNDRG
+443 KVAVLGRHNRHG
-455 DVGRG
+455 NVGHG
-460 FVKGFGLERGAI
+460 FVKGFGIRHGAI
-472 ASSIGHDSHN
+472 ASSVGHDSHN

-488 NDADMAVAVNR
+488 NDSDMAAAVNR
-499 LIELRGGFAAATDG
+499 LITIKGGFVAVADG
-513 KVVAELA
+513 KVMAELA
-520 LPIAGLMSDRP
+520 LPVAGLMSDRP
-531 FEEVEQGL
+531 FEEVEQSL
-539 RALRA
+539 RKLRQ
-544 AVRELGTPLHEPF
+544 AVSAMGTTLHEPF
-557 LQMAFLPLPVIPH
+557 LQMAFLALPVIPH
-570 LRITDRGLVD
+570 LRITDKGLVD
-580 VDRFELVG
+580 VDKFELVG